1 MSDFINI
8 HVFEGASQSSNQSIP
23 FSAARG
29 QILSEYGEIVRFTH
43 LNVDQIN
50 FELKWQPKEVIDW
63 CLSGDIFIAT
73 SHFHQGLETQRW
85 IISEL
90 WSEYVR
96 LRDMIAFPDTTECN
110 GHHYDMQKHI
120 ITTVLGHIYYHCI
133 SVKL

>member
-8 HVFEGASQSSNQSIP
+8 HVFEGASQ
-23 FSAARG
+23 
-29 QILSEYGEIVRFTH
+29 
-43 LNVDQIN
+43 
-50 FELKWQPKEVIDW
+50 
-63 CLSGDIFIAT
+63 
-73 SHFHQGLETQRW
+73 HFHQGLETQRW

-120 ITTVLGHIYYHCI
+120 ITTVLGHIYDTSRKEERSMI
-133 SVKL
+133 QARILPSSFLLFVIDTA